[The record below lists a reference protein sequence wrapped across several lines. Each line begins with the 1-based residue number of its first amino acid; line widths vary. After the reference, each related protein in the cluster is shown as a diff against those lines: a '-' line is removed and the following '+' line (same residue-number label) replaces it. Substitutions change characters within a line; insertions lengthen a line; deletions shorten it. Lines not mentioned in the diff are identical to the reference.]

1 MSKILTESCLIIK
14 YHNGLKMAWADRVS
28 YPKVRQ
34 ASPEWKLLLLE
45 HVLGSEMFYICDR

>member
-1 MSKILTESCLIIK
+1 
-14 YHNGLKMAWADRVS
+14 MAWADRVS

-34 ASPEWKLLLLE
+34 ASTEWKLLLLE